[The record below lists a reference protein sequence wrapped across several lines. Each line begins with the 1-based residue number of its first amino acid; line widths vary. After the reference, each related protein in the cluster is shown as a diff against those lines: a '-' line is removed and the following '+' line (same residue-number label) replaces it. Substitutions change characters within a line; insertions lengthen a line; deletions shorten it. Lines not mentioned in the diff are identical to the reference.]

1 MCVWGGGGGGGRWIH
16 AYICVC
22 MFTCL
27 CAYICVCVT
36 WDDVMSDL
44 NFSLCTC
51 ITLCANCCIVNLCHP
66 IVTEAASDVQC
77 YRKVRKNESK

>member
-1 MCVWGGGGGGGRWIH
+1 M
-16 AYICVC
+16 
-22 MFTCL
+22 
-27 CAYICVCVT
+27 T